1 MSYSKWRYLNRCAS
15 IGASIGARFA
25 NAVSVSEIVA
35 AYSGPMTNRR
45 LKKGLAQIVEW
56 HNRVSI

>member
-1 MSYSKWRYLNRCAS
+1 MSYSKWKYLNRCAS
-15 IGASIGARFA
+15 IGARSD
-25 NAVSVSEIVA
+25 AVSVSEIVA
-35 AYSGPMTNRR
+35 SYSGRMSKRR